1 MIFGKKKS
9 AIDWLIVGL
18 GNPGMAYDGTRHN
31 AGYDALC
38 VLAKDH
44 GIRLDKKQFKALV
57 GTGDIGGKKV
67 MLLFPQTF
75 MNASGEAVRE
85 ALNFYKMTPDQLL
98 VLSDDIA
105 LNPGVIRVRKKG
117 SDGGQKG
124 LRSIIGCIGD
134 DNFPRIRIGVGAKPH
149 PAYDLADWVLSKYKK
164 DERVLMEEAFDKAA
178 GAAKTVVTATI
189 EEAMNKYSH

>member
-1 MIFGKKKS
+1 MIFQKKKS
-9 AIDWLIVGL
+9 AVDWLIVGL
-18 GNPGMAYDGTRHN
+18 GNPGMAYEGTRHN
-31 AGYDALC
+31 AGCDALS

-44 GIRLDKKQFKALV
+44 NIRLDKKQFKAMV

-67 MLLFPQTF
+67 MLMFPQTF
-75 MNASGEAVRE
+75 MNNSGEAVRE
-85 ALNFYKMTPDQLL
+85 AMAFYKMTPDQLL

-164 DERVLMEEAFDKAA
+164 AERPLMEEAFEKAA
-178 GAAKTVVTATI
+178 GAAKTIVTSTI